1 MMLKL
6 FRRLPDGKEY
16 IRKKCMISVNISM
29 TACINCFV
37 CFTTSSYNINVIVLM
52 VFTIGK

>member
-29 TACINCFV
+29 TACINWFV
-37 CFTTSSYNINVIVLM
+37 CFITNSYSINVVVVM
-52 VFTIGK
+52 VFIS